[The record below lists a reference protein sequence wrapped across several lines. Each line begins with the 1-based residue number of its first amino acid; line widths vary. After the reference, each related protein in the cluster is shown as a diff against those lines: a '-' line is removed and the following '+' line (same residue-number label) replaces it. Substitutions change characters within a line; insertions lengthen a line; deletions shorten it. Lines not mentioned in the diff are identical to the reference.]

1 LIDQFGIEIVPAADV
16 KGDCLQL
23 RAAMERLSSTVE
35 LIYIHFDVDALDQS
49 EVASMR
55 LSEPNGPM
63 RTELA
68 AALEIIMAYPKVAAF
83 GIADI
88 NPDAD
93 VEGQMVQSTLAV
105 IKGGVAGVA
114 GFSGRC
120 LGSKISYSWPT

>member
-1 LIDQFGIEIVPAADV
+1 
-16 KGDCLQL
+16 
-23 RAAMERLSSTVE
+23 M
-35 LIYIHFDVDALDQS
+35 DALDQS
-49 EVASMR
+49 EVASTR

-88 NPDAD
+88 NPERD

-114 GFSGRC
+114 GSSGCCHRFP
-120 LGSKISYSWPT
+120 YSWPT

>member
-1 LIDQFGIEIVPAADV
+1 
-16 KGDCLQL
+16 
-23 RAAMERLSSTVE
+23 MERLGSTVD

-93 VEGQMVQSTLAV
+93 VEGQMVQLALAV
-105 IKGGVAGVA
+105 IKGGIAGVV
-114 GFSGRC
+114 G
-120 LGSKISYSWPT
+120 

>member
-1 LIDQFGIEIVPAADV
+1 
-16 KGDCLQL
+16 
-23 RAAMERLSSTVE
+23 M
-35 LIYIHFDVDALDQS
+35 DALDQS
-49 EVASMR
+49 EVASTR

-88 NPDAD
+88 NPERD

-105 IKGGVAGVA
+105 IKGGVRALPDLPGVVTA
-114 GFSGRC
+114 SPI
-120 LGSKISYSWPT
+120 LGQRDNASIAAILLQRSAFPTPRPEVHARSRRVHGLHLHF

>member
-1 LIDQFGIEIVPAADV
+1 
-16 KGDCLQL
+16 
-23 RAAMERLSSTVE
+23 M
-35 LIYIHFDVDALDQS
+35 DALDQS

-88 NPDAD
+88 NPERDI
-93 VEGQMVQSTLAV
+93 EGQMVQSTLAV
-105 IKGGVAGVA
+105 IKGGVAGVT

-120 LGSKISYSWPT
+120 HHSCAPLVDRTH